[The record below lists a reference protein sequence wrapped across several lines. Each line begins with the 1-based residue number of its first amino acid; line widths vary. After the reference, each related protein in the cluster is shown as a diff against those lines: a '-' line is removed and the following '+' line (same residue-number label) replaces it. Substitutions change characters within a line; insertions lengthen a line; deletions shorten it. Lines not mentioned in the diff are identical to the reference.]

1 MTPRRF
7 FLGRAIGFA
16 AVLGILGLVG
26 AFYALNNYIYQE
38 KQGDGTVIEPYR
50 ASFSGTFVCLPHK
63 DTTGPQTE
71 ECAFGIELP
80 AGDYYALDTALMSQM
95 PPEFSAGDYI
105 TASGTVTPIERLSS
119 DQWQKYDV
127 AGIFS
132 VTDSVRVQKP
142 ARNYKDASYLID
154 GQQVTLQNGFS
165 EVPAAPDSASKIT
178 TRYFGNE
185 AYEDLNGDGRED
197 VVFLLTQNT
206 GGSGTFFYAVGAV
219 ITDDG
224 YVGTDGY
231 LLGDRIAPQTINP
244 SPNPRHKD
252 VVVVNYAD
260 RAAGEPMSAQPSV
273 GKSAYL
279 KLDSSRMQWGIVVP
293 DFEGESR

>member
-1 MTPRRF
+1 VN
-7 FLGRAIGFA
+7 GFA
-16 AVLGILGLVG
+16 
-26 AFYALNNYIYQE
+26 E
-38 KQGDGTVIEPYR
+38 
-50 ASFSGTFVCLPHK
+50 
-63 DTTGPQTE
+63 
-71 ECAFGIELP
+71 
-80 AGDYYALDTALMSQM
+80 
-95 PPEFSAGDYI
+95 
-105 TASGTVTPIERLSS
+105 
-119 DQWQKYDV
+119 
-127 AGIFS
+127 
-132 VTDSVRVQKP
+132 
-142 ARNYKDASYLID
+142 
-154 GQQVTLQNGFS
+154 TL
-165 EVPAAPDSASKIT
+165 AAPDSASKVI

-197 VVFLLTQNT
+197 VVFLLSQNT
-206 GGSGTFFYAVGAV
+206 GGSGTFFYAVGAI

-260 RAAGEPMSAQPSV
+260 RAPGEPMSAQPSV

-279 KLDSSRMQWGIVVP
+279 KLDSSRMQWGIVEP